1 MTAITEK
8 VWENVMDILSPEI
21 DQNSFETWFKP
32 VRFHSFNHDILQLT
46 VPTDLYR
53 KWLISNYYERISQAV
68 AQITGCSPEIK
79 FRTPEPDADEIESSK
94 DCMISGNGA
103 DRLENASFNKPIAS
117 VLNER
122 YTFANFVVGESN
134 RFAHAAAK
142 SVADPIT
149 RSYNPLFIYGG
160 TGLGKTH
167 LMQAIGHEIHRVKPE
182 SLVLYVTSEQ
192 FMNDFIKAI
201 AQDNQY
207 DFRRYYRNV
216 DLLLLD
222 DVQFFAGKEHT
233 QTQFFHTF
241 NALYDAGKK
250 IVISSDRPPK
260 ELVTLEERLR
270 SRFEWGLIVDIQP
283 PEKETRIAIL
293 RKKAETNG
301 LVMPADVLE
310 YIAERID
317 TNIRFLEGA
326 LVRIQAYMALN
337 KKKTLNIALTREII
351 GDLLSGNAREAVSI
365 STIQSAV
372 CDYFSIKLADL
383 VGHARGRK
391 YSVPRHIAQ
400 YLCRK
405 LSSKS
410 LPEIG
415 VYFGGRDHSSILHAC
430 RSVEKRIEK
439 DHSFETMVGHLT
451 KSIREKS

>member
-53 KWLISNYYERISQAV
+53 KWLISNYYERILQAV

-207 DFRRYYRNV
+207 DFRRYYRN
-216 DLLLLD
+216 
-222 DVQFFAGKEHT
+222 FWM
-233 QTQFFHTF
+233 TF
-241 NALYDAGKK
+241 NSSPARNTLRHNFSTHSTRFMTRGKRL
-250 IVISSDRPPK
+250 SFRATDRQKNWSP
-260 ELVTLEERLR
+260 LR
-270 SRFEWGLIVDIQP
+270 SASVQD
-283 PEKETRIAIL
+283 
-293 RKKAETNG
+293 
-301 LVMPADVLE
+301 
-310 YIAERID
+310 
-317 TNIRFLEGA
+317 
-326 LVRIQAYMALN
+326 
-337 KKKTLNIALTREII
+337 
-351 GDLLSGNAREAVSI
+351 LSG
-365 STIQSAV
+365 
-372 CDYFSIKLADL
+372 
-383 VGHARGRK
+383 G
-391 YSVPRHIAQ
+391 
-400 YLCRK
+400 
-405 LSSKS
+405 
-410 LPEIG
+410 
-415 VYFGGRDHSSILHAC
+415 
-430 RSVEKRIEK
+430 
-439 DHSFETMVGHLT
+439 
-451 KSIREKS
+451 